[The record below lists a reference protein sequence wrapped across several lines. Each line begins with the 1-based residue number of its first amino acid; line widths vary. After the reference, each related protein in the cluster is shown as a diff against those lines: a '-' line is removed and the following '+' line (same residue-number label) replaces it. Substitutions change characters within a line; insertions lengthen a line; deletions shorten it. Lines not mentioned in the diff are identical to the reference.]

1 MSSALWGQ
9 PMSVKPRLWEKGG
22 ERVTMEEV
30 AAAIAET
37 DSRSRAN
44 AHRLDKMERRQD
56 DLDKLVTCVVGMQK
70 DLEHT
75 QADVREIKGN
85 VKTILAVPGKNWNTL
100 MTALITGLA
109 GALVGA
115 AITALL
121 R

>member
-1 MSSALWGQ
+1 M
-9 PMSVKPRLWEKGG
+9 
-22 ERVTMEEV
+22 TMEEV

-56 DLDKLVTCVVGMQK
+56 DLDKLVTCVAGMQK

-85 VKTILAVPGKNWNTL
+85 VKMILAAPGKNWNTL
-100 MTALITGLA
+100 VTAVLTGLA
-109 GALVGA
+109 GALTGA
-115 AITALL
+115 VMAVLL
-121 R
+121 G

>member
-1 MSSALWGQ
+1 M
-9 PMSVKPRLWEKGG
+9 
-22 ERVTMEEV
+22 TMEEV
-30 AAAIAET
+30 AAAIAGA

-44 AHRLDKMERRQD
+44 AHRLDKLERRQD
-56 DLDKLVTCVVGMQK
+56 DLDKLVTCVAGMQK

-85 VKTILAVPGKNWNTL
+85 VKTILATPGKHWNTL
-100 MTALITGLA
+100 VTAIITGLA

-115 AITALL
+115 AMTAIL

>member
-1 MSSALWGQ
+1 M
-9 PMSVKPRLWEKGG
+9 
-22 ERVTMEEV
+22 TMEEV

-56 DLDKLVTCVVGMQK
+56 DLDKLVTCVAGMQK

-85 VKTILAVPGKNWNTL
+85 VKMILVAPGKNWNTL
-100 MTALITGLA
+100 VTAVLTGLA
-109 GALVGA
+109 GALTGA
-115 AITALL
+115 AMAALL
-121 R
+121 G